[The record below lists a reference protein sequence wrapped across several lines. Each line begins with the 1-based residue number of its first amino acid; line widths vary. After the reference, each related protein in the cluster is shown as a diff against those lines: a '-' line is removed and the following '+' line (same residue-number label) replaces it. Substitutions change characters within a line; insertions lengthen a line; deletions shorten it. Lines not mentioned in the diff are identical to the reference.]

1 MSNIPAVKKLV
12 RPGPFAG
19 ASKSQ
24 NRPTVAAC
32 RCRAPDQRVARARP
46 PASMPA
52 AIHNQ
57 PKGPKPAERFADH
70 RSVIKISITGDG
82 CARGDGFRF
91 SLGLMPRL
99 GIKRQKIGSFLMDS
113 IRDAYYKGLILLGYV
128 ARTQTAR
135 DPFSLPSH
143 FRDMALIN
151 SAGGNLRGA
160 KKSPR
165 HAGQSHLTLRK
176 ERRGR
181 AAGTVRSQAE
191 PGTEIFLCYL

>member
-113 IRDAYYKGLILLGYV
+113 IRDAYYKGLILLGLRCANPNCKRSV
-128 ARTQTAR
+128 QFAESFPGHGTNQFSWGKSARGKKNPRGMQ
-135 DPFSLPSH
+135 
-143 FRDMALIN
+143 
-151 SAGGNLRGA
+151 GNL
-160 KKSPR
+160 
-165 HAGQSHLTLRK
+165 
-176 ERRGR
+176 
-181 AAGTVRSQAE
+181 
-191 PGTEIFLCYL
+191 I